1 MINNTKNMVNQ
12 IIDEIETTQE
22 KCQSDEKKSVDEV
35 MKLILGR
42 NAVSEKHTSEAE
54 SPVQELKKWRDKN
67 NQIYAVNV
75 DHLLHSNRPAIGQVI
90 VLVKKVIRKLIHPII
105 IPIVADQ
112 NEFNASVTASINA
125 IYNNAITMSDYVQ
138 NLQKS
143 NEQLLARIK
152 KLERKENR
160 PTTVDE
166 NVYDLIDFDKFEKH
180 FRGSREEIREAQ
192 KMYLPYFKK
201 GETVIDLGCGR
212 GEFLEL
218 LKENDIHAV
227 GVEPYPDFANECKGK
242 RLEVVETDAISFLEK
257 LEDFSIDGI
266 FAAQLI
272 EHLKPADLVRLCR
285 LAYKKIKK
293 GGCII
298 METPNPTCLA
308 VYTNAFYLDP
318 THEKPVHPKTLEYY
332 LQDAGFQSTETIF
345 TENSRIN
352 YRLPLLNIA
361 GVENLEEINNGI
373 NLLSDTIFG
382 SQNYAMIAKK

>member
-12 IIDEIETTQE
+12 IIDEIETAQE

-35 MKLILGR
+35 MKIILGR
-42 NAVSEKHTSEAE
+42 NIVSEKHASRAE
-54 SPVQELKKWRDKN
+54 SPVEELKKWRDKN

-75 DHLLHSNRPAIGQVI
+75 DHLLQSNRPIIGKVI
-90 VLVKKVIRKLIHPII
+90 VLVKKIVRKLIHPII
-105 IPIVADQ
+105 SPIVVEQ

-125 IYNNAITMSDYVQ
+125 IYNSAITMENYVRS
-138 NLQKS
+138 LQS
-143 NEQLLARIK
+143 CNEQLLARIK
-152 KLERKENR
+152 RIENS
-160 PTTVDE
+160 PVVGNE

-180 FRGSREEIREAQ
+180 FRGSCEEIREAQ

-218 LKENDIHAV
+218 LKENDIYAV
-227 GVEPYPDFANECKGK
+227 GVEPYSDFANECKEKG
-242 RLEVVETDAISFLEK
+242 LEVVETDAISFLEK
-257 LEDFSIDGI
+257 LEDSSIDGI

-332 LQDAGFQSTETIF
+332 LQDAGFQTTETIF